1 VTADE
6 VGKLLNVSRE
16 TLSQFEAYLVLLEK
30 WQRRINLVAN
40 STMADVWQRH
50 ILDSAQL
57 TKFYPPNTKKI
68 LDVGSGAGFP
78 GLVLA
83 IMGNVEV
90 DLVESDQRK
99 AVFLS
104 TVIRSLGLPAK
115 VYNKRIETLPNL
127 APDVI
132 TSRAL
137 ASVSKLMKLIEN
149 QISVDTVCLFLK
161 GASVEEELTE
171 LQTYS
176 TMDFVRHPSLSG
188 ANGVVLELKRKSMKR
203 VSQKEKGKV
212 C

>member
-1 VTADE
+1 MTADE

-16 TLSQFEAYLVLLEK
+16 TLRKFEEYLALLEK

-40 STMADVWQRH
+40 STMVDVWQRH
-50 ILDSAQL
+50 VLDSAQL
-57 TKFYPPNTKKI
+57 IKFYPPNTKKI

-115 VYNKRIETLPNL
+115 VHNQRVETLPNL
-127 APDVI
+127 SPDVI
-132 TSRAL
+132 TARAV
-137 ASVSKLMKLIEN
+137 APVSKLMELIEN
-149 QISVDTVCLFLK
+149 QISLDTVCLFLK
-161 GASVEEELTE
+161 GASVQDELTE

-176 TMDFVRHPSLSG
+176 TMVTVNHPSLSG
-188 ANGVVLELKRKSMKR
+188 ANGVILELKYRSLN
-203 VSQKEKGKV
+203 EN
-212 C
+212 

>member
-1 VTADE
+1 MTADE
-6 VGKLLNVSRE
+6 VCKLLNVSRE
-16 TLSQFEAYLVLLEK
+16 TFSQFEAYLALLEK

-57 TKFYPPNTKKI
+57 IKFYPPDTKKI

-115 VYNKRIETLPNL
+115 VHNQRIETLPNM

-132 TSRAL
+132 TARAL
-137 ASVSKLMKLIEN
+137 APVSKLLKLIEN
-149 QISVDTVCLFLK
+149 QISPDTVCLFLK
-161 GASVEEELTE
+161 GASVEDELTE

-176 TMDFVRHPSLSG
+176 TMVPVNHPSLSG
-188 ANGVVLELKRKSMKR
+188 ANGVVLELKHKSLN
-203 VSQKEKGKV
+203 
-212 C
+212 